1 MVLDTI
7 YCTKKSP
14 DFLDDVGLCDF
25 EDHFDALGSRS
36 VSCLCEGQTKKFD
49 HLSAEIAL
57 LEANLH
63 SSFFGAQTFVENH
76 EVLLEIPPF
85 R

>member
-1 MVLDTI
+1 MRGRNL
-7 YCTKKSP
+7 
-14 DFLDDVGLCDF
+14 
-25 EDHFDALGSRS
+25 EDHFDALGSWL

-49 HLSAEIAL
+49 HLRAEVAL

-63 SSFFGAQTFVENH
+63 SSFFEAQTFVENH